1 MLVSIHMPAVDRIE
15 EESEVNALDTD
26 MTLSVRELVE
36 FVLKAGDID
45 SRFQPRSSM
54 LTGTRLHQKLQRRYE
69 EPDEKEV
76 HLKGRKVVDGISY
89 QIEGRCDGII
99 HREGKI
105 MVEEIKSTARS
116 LDDLEEGMGVH
127 WAQAQCYACLLT
139 EERGW
144 DAIHVRLTYIH
155 TGTEETKS
163 FTREYDREE
172 LQGIMIGL
180 LQLYTPFAEVRLRN
194 EENLEAS
201 LSRLSFPFETF
212 RKGQRQLVGAVY
224 KTVTERKTLFANA
237 PTGTGKTISTLF
249 PVVKEGGRW
258 FYATAKTISR
268 TVAEDAVKLMEEG
281 GLSTRALTI
290 TAKDKICF
298 KDQTICQPDHCEFA
312 CGHYDRVNGA
322 ILDILQKETLMTRP
336 VIEEYAKAHRVC
348 PFEFSIDL
356 SYLVE
361 GVIGDYNYLFDP
373 RTSLK
378 RFSDSSKKQ
387 TTLLIDEAHNLV
399 PRGRDMH
406 SASLTSTVFTSLATH
421 VKGELS
427 TAIRTLTEALEGV
440 GPGTYEEVD
449 SGVTDG
455 VRAFVEA
462 AEKELPHMEG
472 ESPLLEAY
480 FESTQFLR
488 ILQFYSK
495 EHRTLVTQHGAGI
508 TFKLVCL
515 DPAAFLRQVTA
526 GYKAAVFF
534 SATLHPF
541 SYYFHQLGGE
551 AEDYRFV
558 IPTPFDHSQWQVE
571 IQPLSI
577 RFRDRDRHFPHL
589 MESIVNLFNRVDG
602 NGLVFFPSYAFMRKA
617 FDALEGYDLSAKLIM
632 QEPMMSEKERE
643 EFLAEFQ
650 AGRKE
655 PVLGLAVLGGI
666 FSEGIDLKG
675 ERLNQV
681 VVVGVGLPQPDEER
695 ELMKSYFN
703 SLGVN
708 GFAYAY
714 TYPGLNKVF
723 QSGGRLI
730 RTEVDRGVLRLIDDR
745 YLSGEYQKLL
755 LEEWRHFTV
764 VGSSWT

>member
-1 MLVSIHMPAVDRIE
+1 M
-15 EESEVNALDTD
+15 NALDAD

-127 WAQAQCYACLLT
+127 WAQAECYASLLT

-399 PRGRDMH
+399 PRGG
-406 SASLTSTVFTSLATH
+406 TC
-421 VKGELS
+421 
-427 TAIRTLTEALEGV
+427 TL
-440 GPGTYEEVD
+440 
-449 SGVTDG
+449 
-455 VRAFVEA
+455 
-462 AEKELPHMEG
+462 LP
-472 ESPLLEAY
+472 
-480 FESTQFLR
+480 
-488 ILQFYSK
+488 
-495 EHRTLVTQHGAGI
+495 
-508 TFKLVCL
+508 
-515 DPAAFLRQVTA
+515 
-526 GYKAAVFF
+526 
-534 SATLHPF
+534 
-541 SYYFHQLGGE
+541 
-551 AEDYRFV
+551 
-558 IPTPFDHSQWQVE
+558 
-571 IQPLSI
+571 
-577 RFRDRDRHFPHL
+577 
-589 MESIVNLFNRVDG
+589 
-602 NGLVFFPSYAFMRKA
+602 
-617 FDALEGYDLSAKLIM
+617 
-632 QEPMMSEKERE
+632 
-643 EFLAEFQ
+643 
-650 AGRKE
+650 
-655 PVLGLAVLGGI
+655 
-666 FSEGIDLKG
+666 
-675 ERLNQV
+675 
-681 VVVGVGLPQPDEER
+681 
-695 ELMKSYFN
+695 
-703 SLGVN
+703 
-708 GFAYAY
+708 
-714 TYPGLNKVF
+714 
-723 QSGGRLI
+723 
-730 RTEVDRGVLRLIDDR
+730 
-745 YLSGEYQKLL
+745 
-755 LEEWRHFTV
+755 
-764 VGSSWT
+764 